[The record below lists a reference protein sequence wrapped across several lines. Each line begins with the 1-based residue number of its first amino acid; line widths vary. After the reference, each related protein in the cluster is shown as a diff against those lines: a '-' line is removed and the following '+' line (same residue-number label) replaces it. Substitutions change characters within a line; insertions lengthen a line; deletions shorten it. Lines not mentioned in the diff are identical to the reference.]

1 MCEDARKTFESTECV
16 ISRLPAAPAT
26 RPHSYHAS
34 RVAPGSR
41 GDFGLSFFGVS
52 GCSQVLPAA
61 LRCSWL
67 LSLGASPAC
76 SWPLAP
82 APDPNCSRLLPLPA
96 APGDSRLLPIAP
108 GRPAPGSWLLQ
119 AVLVSGWF
127 PGWCPVG
134 VWVRCSRIPAAP
146 ATVPHLTARA
156 DRACREQARP
166 LPAAPNRSW
175 LLPPPTPHL
184 SRASAAAAGC
194 SRRPL
199 TLDGPG

>member
-41 GDFGLSFFGVS
+41 GDFGLSFL
-52 GCSQVLPAA
+52 VLPAVP
-61 LRCSWL
+61 S
-67 LSLGASPAC
+67 
-76 SWPLAP
+76 
-82 APDPNCSRLLPLPA
+82 CSRLLSAAPGCSRSGLLPRAPGRSRLRLIPTAPGCSRSRRFPAAPDCSRPSGSRLPA
-96 APGDSRLLPIAP
+96 APSGVGVR
-108 GRPAPGSWLLQ
+108 
-119 AVLVSGWF
+119 LVS
-127 PGWCPVG
+127 GWCPVG

-166 LPAAPNRSW
+166 LPAAPAARPGLTTQAEERAR
-175 LLPPPTPHL
+175 LLP
-184 SRASAAAAGC
+184 AAVGC
-194 SRRPL
+194 SRHPPS
-199 TLDGPG
+199 LD

>member
-41 GDFGLSFFGVS
+41 GDFGLSFL
-52 GCSQVLPAA
+52 VLPAVP
-61 LRCSWL
+61 S
-67 LSLGASPAC
+67 
-76 SWPLAP
+76 
-82 APDPNCSRLLPLPA
+82 CSRLLSAAPGCSRSGLLPRAPGRSRLRLIPTAPGCSRRFPAAPDCSRPSGSRLPA
-96 APGDSRLLPIAP
+96 APSGVGVR
-108 GRPAPGSWLLQ
+108 
-119 AVLVSGWF
+119 LVS
-127 PGWCPVG
+127 GWCPVG

-166 LPAAPNRSW
+166 LPAAPNRSR